1 MKNFSQHL
9 RVAIQA
15 KFGRPL
21 KVIEFAKAC
30 QLRLTHEVSY
40 EAVRKWMTGKSIP
53 KIDILSELIA
63 WLELEPNKLFDYQVD
78 DLIPQAKAARS
89 LARKPED
96 LDDELIEHLLER
108 AHSVKLKNL

>member
-1 MKNFSQHL
+1 MKNFNLHL
-9 RVAIQA
+9 INGIQA

-21 KVIEFAKAC
+21 KVSEFARAC
-30 QLRLTHEVSY
+30 QLKLTHEVSY

-63 WLELEPNKLFDYQVD
+63 WLELEPNQLFDYQVD
-78 DLIPQAKAARS
+78 DLIPQAKVART
-89 LARKPED
+89 LARNPED

-108 AHSVKLKNL
+108 AHLG

>member
-1 MKNFSQHL
+1 MKNFNLHL
-9 RVAIQA
+9 INGIQA

-21 KVIEFAKAC
+21 KVSEFARAC
-30 QLRLTHEVSY
+30 QLKLTHEVSY

-63 WLELEPNKLFDYQVD
+63 WLELEPNQLFDYQVEN
-78 DLIPQAKAARS
+78 LTPHPKFTGSRAKN
-89 LARKPED
+89 PEQ

-108 AHSVKLKNL
+108 THLG

>member
-53 KIDILSELIA
+53 KIEIMSELIA
-63 WLELEPNKLFDYQVD
+63 WLELEPNQLFDYQVEN
-78 DLIPQAKAARS
+78 LTPHPKFTGSRAKN
-89 LARKPED
+89 PEQ

-108 AHSVKLKNL
+108 THLG